1 MHSWRSSVCGDIDLV
16 GVGVDLFGSG
26 DGAVEVTLLDDYEC
40 NLMICIICRW
50 YTGALAE
57 YQ

>member
-1 MHSWRSSVCGDIDLV
+1 LV
-16 GVGVDLFGSG
+16 SARVDLFGIG
-26 DGAVEVTLLDDYEC
+26 DGAVEVKLLDDYEC
-40 NLMICIICRW
+40 NLMIYIICRW